1 MSDAPARPLADQA
14 TARIRADIL
23 ACTLAP
29 GMTLSETMLVAHTG
43 HGRAP
48 IRAALA
54 RLGDEGLVQALPR
67 RGWVVSQVSIRDVHD
82 VFDLRQMLQPETARR
97 AATSYRA
104 GDPAAAR
111 LSSLADTCMTA
122 TGTALVRADRDF
134 HTAVAL
140 LGGNRRLAH
149 TITGLLDDSQRML
162 NLCLGLGRGLELK
175 REHAALLAALVDH
188 DGQEAAAIMAECVAT
203 TRGLVLSALTGPGS
217 PLTI

>member
-1 MSDAPARPLADQA
+1 MSDAPARPLTDQA
-14 TARIRADIL
+14 TARIRAEIL
-23 ACTLAP
+23 ACTLPP
-29 GMTLSETMLVAHTG
+29 GMTLSETMLVARTG
-43 HGRAP
+43 QGRAP

-82 VFDLRQMLQPETARR
+82 VFDLRQMLPPETARR
-97 AATSYRA
+97 AAGAYRA
-104 GDPAAAR
+104 GDAIAMR
-111 LSSLADTCMTA
+111 IETLAETCMTA
-122 TGTALVRADRDF
+122 IGTTLIQADRAF
-134 HTAVAL
+134 HAAIATLA
-140 LGGNRRLAH
+140 GNRRLAH

-162 NLCLGLGRGLELK
+162 NLCLGLGRGIELK

-188 DGQEAAAIMAECVAT
+188 DGQEAAAIMAECVAA